1 MHSSILLSA
10 GVVVFFKPKPFL
22 ELMTLLPEWTTKNG
36 TILSFVIPGVFVL
49 QGCRLSRLHGFVL
62 ELSLVVALFYLIAV

>member
-10 GVVVFFKPKPFL
+10 VVVVFFNPIKFL
-22 ELMTLLPEWTTKNG
+22 ELMTLLPEFISKNG

-49 QGCRLSRLHGFVL
+49 KGCRLSGLQGLVL
-62 ELSLVVALFYLIAV
+62 GPSLVVA